1 MKPGKPE
8 SEQNAG
14 FDAPELT
21 AEHEER
27 TLLSA
32 IAGKDRQA
40 LERLYVLYH
49 PRLFKFIFR
58 FATTYEQAD
67 ELVNDVMLVV
77 WTRAHTFRGAS
88 RVSTWIFGIAYRLTM
103 KRVSRR
109 RLRLVSGDAVENI
122 VDQRDYLGE
131 QRDWVI
137 RSIDELPDA
146 QRTTVI
152 LAFYAGFSYEEIA
165 DITSCPL
172 NTVKTRMFHARKKL
186 KDILERQGSPSGTHP
201 ETVHD

>member
-1 MKPGKPE
+1 MTPGKPDRERE
-8 SEQNAG
+8 SG
-14 FDAPELT
+14 SDTPEPT
-21 AEHEER
+21 AENEER

-58 FATTYEQAD
+58 FANTYEQTD

-109 RLRLVSGDAVENI
+109 RLRLVSGDAAENI
-122 VDQRDYLGE
+122 VDQRDPLGE
-131 QRDWVI
+131 NRDWVI
-137 RSIDELPDA
+137 RSIEELPDA

-165 DITSCPL
+165 EITNCPV
-172 NTVKTRMFHARKKL
+172 NTVKTRMFHARRKL
-186 KDILERQGSPSGTHP
+186 KDILNRQGSPSGAHR
-201 ETVHD
+201 ETAND